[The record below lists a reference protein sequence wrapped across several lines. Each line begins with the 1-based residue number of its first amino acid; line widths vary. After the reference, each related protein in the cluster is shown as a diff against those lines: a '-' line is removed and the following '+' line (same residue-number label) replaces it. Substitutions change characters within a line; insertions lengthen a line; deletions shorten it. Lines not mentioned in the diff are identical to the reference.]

1 MKKQETLEEAIKR
14 EYETRKFN
22 SDFPFDPQS
31 FKLGAKWQQKR
42 MYSEE
47 INQVKEM
54 SKQTSVDF
62 LIEEFSAILGK
73 VNFTAMQGLLL
84 KDAVE
89 RAKEMEKEQIIEAHG
104 AKQYHKTVN
113 GEQYYNETYKKEE
126 I

>member
-1 MKKQETLEEAIKR
+1 
-14 EYETRKFN
+14 
-22 SDFPFDPQS
+22 
-31 FKLGAKWQQKR
+31 
-42 MYSEE
+42 
-47 INQVKEM
+47 M

-73 VNFTAMQGLLL
+73 VNFTSMQGLLL

-126 I
+126 K